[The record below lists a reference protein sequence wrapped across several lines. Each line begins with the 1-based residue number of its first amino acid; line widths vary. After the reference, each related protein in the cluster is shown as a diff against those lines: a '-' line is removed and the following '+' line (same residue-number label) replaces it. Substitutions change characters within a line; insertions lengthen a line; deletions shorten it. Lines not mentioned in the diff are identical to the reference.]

1 MPRIARTIFAHIPHH
16 ITQRGN
22 SRSDVFFTD
31 DDYISYLSWLKEYI
45 DKHQVEVLA
54 YCLMTNHVHIVAV
67 PCTDEGLHRVFRPL
81 HMRYA
86 RTRPLSSA
94 RRPPGALPNR
104 GAGFHARC
112 HQWAAIRY

>member
-22 SRSDVFFTD
+22 RRSDVFFTD

-67 PCTDEGLHRVFRPL
+67 PSTDEG
-81 HMRYA
+81 A
-86 RTRPLSSA
+86 T
-94 RRPPGALPNR
+94 
-104 GAGFHARC
+104 
-112 HQWAAIRY
+112 